1 MKRILFLQLGLL
13 FFIYSYCQDCP
24 DYGDATTAEKK
35 TFNKKK
41 NKKINVPSSW
51 QAEFL
56 PLKNLLPKKQRD
68 EKDLYWEGAYV
79 YTEGYMTSA
88 EEQGPESCNC
98 KEASESKKNGDVH
111 MYLSLVKD
119 APKKNSMVVEI
130 TPLFK
135 KKFPDYKQYMKKNIK
150 IRVYGFLFYDTE
162 HEDAAFTT
170 CNSCG
175 HIWRKTNW
183 EIHPITEIEIIEEQ

>member
-1 MKRILFLQLGLL
+1 MRRSLL
-13 FFIYSYCQDCP
+13 LLLLYLVPAVFYAQDCP
-24 DYGDATTAEKK
+24 SEGDATTTEKK
-35 TFNKKK
+35 ALNRKK

-51 QAEFL
+51 QAEFV
-56 PLKNLLPKKQRD
+56 PLKNFLPKKPRD
-68 EKDLYWEGAYV
+68 EKDLWWEGAYV

-98 KEASESKKNGDVH
+98 REASKSQKNGDVH
-111 MYLSLVKD
+111 MYLSLVTD

-135 KKFPDYKQYMKKNIK
+135 KKFSDYKQYMGKDIK

-170 CNSCG
+170 CNSCQ

-183 EIHPITEIEIIEEQ
+183 EIHPITKIEIIED